1 MALVW
6 LLPAVWVLVR
16 SLRFTETIVR
26 VPPEWLPWPVTGA
39 HYHEVLLRSARTA
52 RIGRACLNSVV
63 VSMASVA
70 LVVGMGATAAYPL
83 AWMRFPGRDLVFAV
97 LVGNRTIPNAVVHV
111 PQSILTQRPG
121 WLSPYQGLIVPEAA
135 MTLAFGVFLLRQ
147 FFLTLPRELEDA
159 ARIDGAN
166 AWGVFTRI
174 ALPLSQPVP
183 GALSIFACRS
193 AWNELPVASDRG
205 ERTSGSWKVCA

>member
-16 SLRFTETIVR
+16 SLRLTETIVR

-97 LVGNRTIPNAVVHV
+97 LVGSRMILNAVVHSTPV
-111 PQSILTQRPG
+111 HPDPAPRMAEHLP
-121 WLSPYQGLIVPEAA
+121 GLIAPEAA
-135 MTLAFGVFLLRQ
+135 MTFAFGVFLLRQ
-147 FFLTLPRELEDA
+147 FFLTPPRELEDA

-174 ALPLSQPVP
+174 ALPLS
-183 GALSIFACRS
+183 
-193 AWNELPVASDRG
+193 
-205 ERTSGSWKVCA
+205 